1 MTFRVVIDGANLCK
15 PNESL
20 PWKLDFLESAMRDV
34 TQAAGSADPKR
45 KLELK
50 VYVDAKIYYRFT
62 NERDKDRFEELC
74 QEGKIERTPAGGGAD
89 LYILKWALDHEALIV
104 TNDQYKEFQ
113 DQHTWLK
120 DSGRSVSAVYD
131 ASLRKWNF
139 MERFAGKDTPRDIVG
154 VLSAQKT
161 FTGVPTG
168 PAAAATTTTT
178 TAAAPTAAAA
188 ATPAAAAATTTT
200 TTTTTAA
207 AAVGAVGAVGAYT
220 ARVTRKAPAA
230 MILLVDQSGS
240 MGDVWSG
247 GGGTKSVGVAESINN
262 LLEALVFRSMMNRGD
277 IYPYFDVAVLGYGG
291 NGKNA
296 VRSLLPDTTLVDPIR
311 SIDKI
316 SAHAKVE
323 KSTRNGIAEERNVW
337 VNPHNNGGTPMC
349 EAIINATRIL
359 APWVKAHADSFPPI
373 VMNVTDGISTDGPPQ
388 IPARDLLSLKTN
400 DGSVLF
406 FNINIAGLSDEGR
419 GSGGASPTPQP
430 TKPNPLAPSGAR
442 KILFPNESVQLP
454 NEAAR
459 SLFDMSSVIPNQLRK
474 SAESLEI
481 VLAVGARG
489 FAYNATSTDLTRF
502 FDVGTPPNT
511 QQ

>member
-1 MTFRVVIDGANLCK
+1 MTFRVVIDGSNLCK

-34 TQAAGSADPKR
+34 TQAAGSADQKR

-50 VYVDAKIYYRFT
+50 VYVDASTYYKFT

-74 QEGKIERTPAGGGAD
+74 QEGRIERTPAATPAD

-168 PAAAATTTTT
+168 PAPAPAPPAAAV
-178 TAAAPTAAAA
+178 TAAAAA
-188 ATPAAAAATTTT
+188 ATPAAAAATPP
-200 TTTTTAA
+200 
-207 AAVGAVGAVGAYT
+207 AVGAYK
-220 ARVTRKAPAA
+220 ALVTRKAPAA

-247 GGGTKSVGVAESINN
+247 GGTKSVGVAESINN
-262 LLEALVFRSMMNRGD
+262 LLQSLVFLSVRNRGD

-296 VRSLLPDTTLVDPIR
+296 VRSLLPDTTLADPIR

-316 SAHAKVE
+316 YTHAKIE
-323 KSTRNGIAEERNVW
+323 KSTRNGIAEERSVW
-337 VNPHNNGGTPMC
+337 VKPHYGGQTPMC

-373 VMNVTDGISTDGPPQ
+373 VMNVTDGLSTDGAPQ
-388 IPARDLLSLKTN
+388 IAARDLLSLKTN

-419 GSGGASPTPQP
+419 GSGGAAPTPQP
-430 TKPNPLAPSGAR
+430 TKPNPLAPSGAK

-459 SLFDMSSVIPNQLRK
+459 TLFDMSSVIPNQLRVV
-474 SAESLEI
+474 AEGKEI

-489 FAYNATSTDLTRF
+489 FTYNATSTDLDRF
-502 FDVGTPPNT
+502 LDVGTPQNT

>member
-1 MTFRVVIDGANLCK
+1 MTFRVVIDGSNLCK

-20 PWKLDFLESAMRDV
+20 PWKLEFLELAMRDV
-34 TQAAGSADPKR
+34 SQAAASADPKR

-50 VYVDAKIYYRFT
+50 VYLDASTYYRFT
-62 NERDKDRFEELC
+62 NERDRDRFEELC
-74 QEGKIERTPAGGGAD
+74 IDGTIERTPAATPAD
-89 LYILKWALDHEALIV
+89 TYILKWALDHEALIV

-154 VLSAQKT
+154 VLSAQPI
-161 FTGVPTG
+161 FTGSVTRKTPPVVPPTTP
-168 PAAAATTTTT
+168 PAAAAVA
-178 TAAAPTAAAA
+178 AAAPTQP
-188 ATPAAAAATTTT
+188 TPAAAAA
-200 TTTTTAA
+200 
-207 AAVGAVGAVGAYT
+207 AVIAPAPVGAYQKD
-220 ARVTRKAPAA
+220 VTRKAPAA
-230 MILLVDQSGS
+230 IILLVDQSGS

-247 GGGTKSVGVAESINN
+247 GGPKSVGVAESINN
-262 LLEALVFRSMMNRGD
+262 LLESLVLASVRNRGD

-291 NGKNA
+291 DGKNA
-296 VRSLLPDTTLVDPIR
+296 VRSLLPDTTLADPIR

-316 SAHAKVE
+316 STHAKVE
-323 KSTRNGIAEERNVW
+323 TSTRNGQNEERNVW
-337 VNPHNNGGTPMC
+337 VKPHHSGQTPMC

-359 APWVKAHADSFPPI
+359 TPWVKVHADSFPPI
-373 VMNVTDGISTDGPPQ
+373 VMNVTDGISTDGAPQ

-406 FNINIAGLSDEGR
+406 FNINIGGLGDEGQ
-419 GSGGASPTPQP
+419 GSPVAAPNPPKPKSGASG
-430 TKPNPLAPSGAR
+430 AAR

-459 SLFDMSSVIPNQLRK
+459 TLFDMSSVIPNQLRK
-474 SAESLEI
+474 SAEGLEI

-489 FAYNATSTDLTRF
+489 FAYNATSTELTRF
-502 FDVGTPPNT
+502 FSIGTPANT

>member
-1 MTFRVVIDGANLCK
+1 
-15 PNESL
+15 
-20 PWKLDFLESAMRDV
+20 MRDV
-34 TQAAGSADPKR
+34 KQAAALADPKR
-45 KLELK
+45 QLELK
-50 VYVDAKIYYRFT
+50 VYLDASTYYRFT

-74 QEGKIERTPAGGGAD
+74 IDGTIERTPAATPAD
-89 LYILKWALDHEALIV
+89 TYILKWALDHEALIV
-104 TNDQYKEFQ
+104 TNDQYREFQ

-154 VLSAQKT
+154 VLSAQPI
-161 FTGVPTG
+161 FTGSK
-168 PAAAATTTTT
+168 PAAPPPPAPPPAASAAVAPVTPTRPAAPAASAS
-178 TAAAPTAAAA
+178 AAAPPPPDPPVKPLQ
-188 ATPAAAAATTTT
+188 PAP
-200 TTTTTAA
+200 
-207 AAVGAVGAVGAYT
+207 VGAYQKD
-220 ARVTRKAPAA
+220 VTRTAPAA
-230 MILLVDQSGS
+230 IILLVDQSGS

-247 GGGTKSVGVAESINN
+247 GGTKSVGVAESINN
-262 LLEALVFRSMMNRGD
+262 LLESLVLASVRNRGD

-296 VRSLLPDTTLVDPIR
+296 VRSLLPDTTLADPIR

-316 SAHAKVE
+316 STHAKVE
-323 KSTRNGIAEERNVW
+323 KSTRNGISEERNVW
-337 VNPHNNGGTPMC
+337 VKPHHSGQTPMC

-359 APWVKAHADSFPPI
+359 TPWVKVHAESFPPI
-373 VMNVTDGISTDGPPQ
+373 VMNVTDGISSDGAPQ
-388 IPARDLLSLKTN
+388 LPARDLLSLKTN

-406 FNINIAGLSDEGR
+406 FNINIAGLNEDGQ
-419 GSGGASPTPQP
+419 GSAGAVPTPQP
-430 TKPNPLAPSGAR
+430 TKPKPTAPSGAK

-459 SLFDMSSVIPNQLRK
+459 TLFDMSSVIPNELRR
-474 SAESLEI
+474 SAERLEI

-502 FDVGTPPNT
+502 FSIGTPANT

>member
-1 MTFRVVIDGANLCK
+1 
-15 PNESL
+15 
-20 PWKLDFLESAMRDV
+20 
-34 TQAAGSADPKR
+34 
-45 KLELK
+45 
-50 VYVDAKIYYRFT
+50 
-62 NERDKDRFEELC
+62 
-74 QEGKIERTPAGGGAD
+74 
-89 LYILKWALDHEALIV
+89 
-104 TNDQYKEFQ
+104 
-113 DQHTWLK
+113 
-120 DSGRSVSAVYD
+120 
-131 ASLRKWNF
+131 

-154 VLSAQKT
+154 VLSAQPI
-161 FTGVPTG
+161 FTGSVTRKTPPVVLPVTPPTT
-168 PAAAATTTTT
+168 P
-178 TAAAPTAAAA
+178 P
-188 ATPAAAAATTTT
+188 PAAAAAVAPTPPTPPTP
-200 TTTTTAA
+200 A
-207 AAVGAVGAVGAYT
+207 AAVIAPTPVGAYK
-220 ARVTRKAPAA
+220 APLTRKAPAA
-230 MILLVDQSGS
+230 IILLVDQSGS
-240 MGDVWSG
+240 MGGVWSG
-247 GGGTKSVGVAESINN
+247 GGPKSVGVAESINN
-262 LLEALVFRSMMNRGD
+262 LLESLVLASVRNRGD
-277 IYPYFDVAVLGYGG
+277 IYPYFDVAVLGYGV

-296 VRSLLPDTTLVDPIR
+296 VRSLLTDTTLADPIR

-316 SAHAKVE
+316 SAHAE
-323 KSTRNGIAEERNVW
+323 IEQSTRNGIAEERNVW
-337 VNPHNNGGTPMC
+337 VKPHHDGQTPMC

-373 VMNVTDGISTDGPPQ
+373 VMNVTDGVSTDGAPQ

-419 GSGGASPTPQP
+419 GSSGAAPTPQP
-430 TKPNPLAPSGAR
+430 TKPNPISPRGAR

-502 FDVGTPPNT
+502 FDIGTPANT

>member
-1 MTFRVVIDGANLCK
+1 MTFRVVIDGSNLCK

-20 PWKLDFLESAMRDV
+20 PWKLEFLELAMRDV
-34 TQAAGSADPKR
+34 KQAAALADPKR
-45 KLELK
+45 QLELK
-50 VYVDAKIYYRFT
+50 VYLDASTYYRFT

-74 QEGKIERTPAGGGAD
+74 IDGTIERTPAATPAD
-89 LYILKWALDHEALIV
+89 TYILKWALDHEALIV
-104 TNDQYKEFQ
+104 TNDQYREFQ

-154 VLSAQKT
+154 VLSAQPI
-161 FTGVPTG
+161 FTGSKPAPP
-168 PAAAATTTTT
+168 PAAPAAVAAVAPTRP
-178 TAAAPTAAAA
+178 AAPAAS
-188 ATPAAAAATTTT
+188 
-200 TTTTTAA
+200 
-207 AAVGAVGAVGAYT
+207 AAVTPVTPVTPVGAYQNP
-220 ARVTRKAPAA
+220 VTRKAPAA

-247 GGGTKSVGVAESINN
+247 GGTKSVGVAESINN
-262 LLEALVFRSMMNRGD
+262 LLESLVLASVRNRGD

-323 KSTRNGIAEERNVW
+323 KSTRNGIAEERRVW

-359 APWVKAHADSFPPI
+359 APWVKIHADSFPPVVI
-373 VMNVTDGISTDGPPQ
+373 NVTDGISTDGPPQ

-459 SLFDMSSVIPNQLRK
+459 TLFDMSSVIPNQLRK
-474 SAESLEI
+474 SAEGLEI

-489 FAYNATSTDLTRF
+489 FAYNATATDLTRF
-502 FDVGTPPNT
+502 FDIGTPPNT